1 LIANKLKIQIV
12 VMAYNRF
19 EHTKKVLD
27 GLEKENIEKLNLYID
42 AAKNDFDKAEQIK
55 IKAIVSS
62 YNYEIILIERESNLG
77 LAKSI
82 TGAVTDTLKEN
93 DAVILLEDD
102 CVPKHGFINYM
113 YTMLNTYKDNK
124 KIGSICGYMYPHI
137 KTDEDDNE
145 IFFINRFSPWGWA
158 TWADRWE
165 GFTLDLKTLVNK
177 TNENKLDIKNIG
189 SDVNDYCTN
198 EHFLNNEMDIWSLN
212 WILQQYINNMSV
224 IYPKI
229 SLIENIGFDGTGVHS
244 TITHAFDLDENI
256 YDCVLDFSLYGF
268 EKSDL
273 VYTDNKKQSEILE
286 FLEQNSKMTYLLN
299 S

>member
-1 LIANKLKIQIV
+1 
-12 VMAYNRF
+12 
-19 EHTKKVLD
+19 
-27 GLEKENIEKLNLYID
+27 
-42 AAKNDFDKAEQIK
+42 
-55 IKAIVSS
+55 
-62 YNYEIILIERESNLG
+62 
-77 LAKSI
+77 
-82 TGAVTDTLKEN
+82 
-93 DAVILLEDD
+93 
-102 CVPKHGFINYM
+102 
-113 YTMLNTYKDNK
+113 
-124 KIGSICGYMYPHI
+124 
-137 KTDEDDNE
+137 
-145 IFFINRFSPWGWA
+145 
-158 TWADRWE
+158 
-165 GFTLDLKTLVNK
+165 
-177 TNENKLDIKNIG
+177 
-189 SDVNDYCTN
+189 
-198 EHFLNNEMDIWSLN
+198 MDIWSLN